1 MVSLSSCTAMM
12 KRHASGPR
20 LRRIWLA
27 ATIAVPLFAAVILPA
42 GASELTEQGQ
52 DIAQRLCSTCHGIGR
67 AERSPMAAAPAFRR
81 IEPRVDLDRMIE
93 RLQRLL
99 ESQRQLLACRLS
111 HLLGLVA
118 VLTLLLILGWTPASD
133 LAGQVSGLLAR

>member
-1 MVSLSSCTAMM
+1 MVSISSCRAMM

-93 RLQRLL
+93 RLQDGLIAGHPEMPVFVLKEQEAR
-99 ESQRQLLACRLS
+99 A
-111 HLLGLVA
+111 LVA
-118 VLTLLLILGWTPASD
+118 YMRSLRD
-133 LAGQVSGLLAR
+133 N